1 MASPEKKQSKGL
13 RRGDHP
19 ADTKGTD
26 MEELSYSRL
35 DDLKT
40 LAQDYF
46 ITAGE
51 LRRKWQALG
60 GNLGEIDQWI
70 KQQGDAI
77 VQDD

>member
-1 MASPEKKQSKGL
+1 MA
-13 RRGDHP
+13 
-19 ADTKGTD
+19 
-26 MEELSYSRL
+26 ELSYITF
-35 DDLKT
+35 DGLKA
-40 LAQDYF
+40 LAQNCF

-51 LRRKWQALG
+51 LRRKWSALG